1 MQPPSGPPPGKIAY
15 PTQQPVPGGPP
26 AVPGMSA
33 SSPISIMDWR
43 SRLAQGD
50 ENATTR
56 GVGANETVAHQ
67 LNQLTDSGSQYILQ
81 AQDRARNEASARGMM
96 MSTMAAG
103 AGSRAA
109 IDAALPIAQQDAQT
123 YGRTASENMAA
134 QNADSMQDQSIYGQ
148 LTGQETGIRAN
159 LDESERARG
168 FTAVENQRTRQFTE
182 RQNVMQQNWQ
192 SAQNNAQL
200 QAQMR
205 QQEISIA
212 HDTAMQTL
220 NRNTQLTMQER
231 QQLQERF
238 GQYQTAMMNQSAM
251 LSQTIA
257 SIYNNPNLSAQQQAA
272 AVENARAVYQSI
284 FQSYAAAM
292 AGGLPQIFFQ
302 PYPMPSP

>member
-1 MQPPSGPPPGKIAY
+1 
-15 PTQQPVPGGPP
+15 
-26 AVPGMSA
+26 
-33 SSPISIMDWR
+33 
-43 SRLAQGD
+43 
-50 ENATTR
+50 
-56 GVGANETVAHQ
+56 
-67 LNQLTDSGSQYILQ
+67 
-81 AQDRARNEASARGMM
+81 
-96 MSTMAAG
+96 MAAG

-134 QNADSMQDQSIYGQ
+134 TNADRMQDQSVWGQ

-159 LDESERARG
+159 LDESERTRG
-168 FTAVENQRTRQFTE
+168 FTALENQRNRQFTE

-200 QAQMR
+200 TAQMR
-205 QQEISIA
+205 QQEIAVA
-212 HDTAMQTL
+212 HDSAMQQL

-257 SIYNNPNLSAQQQAA
+257 SIYNNPNLSADQQAR

-292 AGGLPQIFFQ
+292 SGGLPQIFFT
-302 PYPMPSP
+302 PYPMPSTP